1 MDNSER
7 TLNKCFQP
15 LTFALSLF
23 SGRFKPLEDL
33 VIGTDSEEQT
43 QQVMAELS
51 GEEHKS
57 EQVQLGATHLGL
69 RKSVSYRW
77 TYNGLDPF
85 GIS

>member
-1 MDNSER
+1 M
-7 TLNKCFQP
+7 
-15 LTFALSLF
+15 
-23 SGRFKPLEDL
+23 
-33 VIGTDSEEQT
+33 IGTDSEEQT

-69 RKSVSYRW
+69 RRSVSYRW